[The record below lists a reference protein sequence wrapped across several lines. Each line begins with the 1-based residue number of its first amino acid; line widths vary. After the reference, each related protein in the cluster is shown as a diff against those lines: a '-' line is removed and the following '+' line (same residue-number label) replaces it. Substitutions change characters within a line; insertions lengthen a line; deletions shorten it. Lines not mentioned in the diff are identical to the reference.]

1 MTDPKEELGERFNDR
16 RADSRDSDS
25 DESSDDEA
33 GTNMSHSD
41 TTDNTDS
48 TGTTDNSYNT
58 GNSSTTDNTSKPGPN
73 PDPDST
79 RNRRQLAMYL
89 PETKAD
95 QLNNLYDRLDGQSKI
110 AGDGGIEKHADFM
123 EALVEFAVDHEGE
136 LADRLGIEK

>member
-1 MTDPKEELGERFNDR
+1 M
-16 RADSRDSDS
+16 
-25 DESSDDEA
+25 
-33 GTNMSHSD
+33 
-41 TTDNTDS
+41 
-48 TGTTDNSYNT
+48 TDNSHNT
-58 GNSSTTDNTSKPGPN
+58 GNSDTADNTSKPGPN